1 MSKELLVP
9 AIVQQMV
16 DAMQDKTTP
25 SNIRHNYMVSVENIR
40 DYCDKALSRYA
51 KDNRLKKV

>member
-16 DAMQDKTTP
+16 DAMQDKANN

-40 DYCDKALSRYA
+40 DFCDKALTKYA
-51 KDNRLKKV
+51 KDNGLKKK